1 MQLLLD
7 THIFLWYVSGDT
19 RLSIATRDA
28 IDEPNNDVFL
38 SVGSFWEIVI
48 KYELGKLPLPQAL
61 DRFIPAQRKAHG
73 IQSLLFDENDARFLV
88 GLPFHHR
95 DPFDRMLVSQAMA
108 RVLTIVTVD
117 PEIRKYSIPVL

>member
-7 THIFLWYVSGDT
+7 THIFLWYVTGDT
-19 RLSIATRDA
+19 RLSAATCDA
-28 IDEPNNDVFL
+28 INDPNNDVFL

-48 KYELGKLPLPQAL
+48 KYELGKLPLPQAP
-61 DRFIPAQRKAHG
+61 DRFIPAQRKTHG
-73 IQSLLFDENDARFLV
+73 IQSLPFDENDARFLV

-108 RVLTIVTVD
+108 RVLTIATVD
-117 PEIRKYSIPVL
+117 PEIKKYSVPVL

>member
-7 THIFLWYVSGDT
+7 THIFLWYVTGDT

-48 KYELGKLPLPQAL
+48 KYELGKLPLPQAP

-73 IQSLLFDENDARFLV
+73 IQSLPFDENDARFLV

>member
-7 THIFLWYVSGDT
+7 THIFLWYVTGDT
-19 RLSIATRDA
+19 KLSTATRDA

-48 KYELGKLPLPQAL
+48 KYELGKLPLPQTP

-73 IQSLLFDENDARFLV
+73 IQSLPFDESDARFLV

-95 DPFDRMLVSQAMA
+95 ETFDRMLVSQAMA
-108 RVLTIVTVD
+108 RMLKIVTVD
-117 PEIRKYSIPVL
+117 PEIRKYSVPVL

>member
-7 THIFLWYVSGDT
+7 THIFLWYVTGDT
-19 RLSIATRDA
+19 KLSTATRDA

-48 KYELGKLPLPQAL
+48 KYELGKLPLPQAP

-73 IQSLLFDENDARFLV
+73 IQSLPFDENDARFLV

-108 RVLTIVTVD
+108 RVLKIVTVD
-117 PEIRKYSIPVL
+117 PERRKYSVPVL

>member
-7 THIFLWYVSGDT
+7 THIFLWYVTGDT

-48 KYELGKLPLPQAL
+48 KYELGKLPLPQAP

-73 IQSLLFDENDARFLV
+73 IQSLPFDENDARFLV

-117 PEIRKYSIPVL
+117 PEIKKYSVPVL

>member
-1 MQLLLD
+1 MHLLLD
-7 THIFLWYVSGDT
+7 THIFLWYVAGDT
-19 RLSIATRDA
+19 KLSTAAREA

-48 KYELGKLPLPQAL
+48 KYELGKLPLPQAP
-61 DRFIPAQRKAHG
+61 DRFIPAQRKTHG
-73 IQSLLFDENDARFLV
+73 IQSLPFDENDARFLV

-117 PEIRKYSIPVL
+117 PEIKKYSVPVL

>member
-7 THIFLWYVSGDT
+7 THIFLWYVTGDT

-28 IDEPNNDVFL
+28 IDEPNNGVFL

-48 KYELGKLPLPQAL
+48 KYELGKLPLPQAP

-73 IQSLLFDENDARFLV
+73 IQSLPFDENDARFLV

>member
-7 THIFLWYVSGDT
+7 THIFLWYVTGDT
-19 RLSIATRDA
+19 RLSAATCDA
-28 IDEPNNDVFL
+28 INDPNNDVFL

-48 KYELGKLPLPQAL
+48 KYELGKLPLPQAP
-61 DRFIPAQRKAHG
+61 DRFIPAQRKTHG
-73 IQSLLFDENDARFLV
+73 IQSLPFDENDARFLV

-117 PEIRKYSIPVL
+117 PEIKKYSVPVL

>member
-7 THIFLWYVSGDT
+7 THIFLWYVTGDT
-19 RLSIATRDA
+19 KLSTATRDA
-28 IDEPNNDVFL
+28 INEPNNDVFL

-48 KYELGKLPLPQAL
+48 KYELGKLPLPQAP
-61 DRFIPAQRKAHG
+61 DRFIPSQRKTHA
-73 IQSLLFDENDARFLV
+73 IQSLPFDENDARFLV

-117 PEIRKYSIPVL
+117 PEIKKYSVPVL

>member
-7 THIFLWYVSGDT
+7 THIFLWYVTGDT
-19 RLSIATRDA
+19 KLSTATRDA

-48 KYELGKLPLPQAL
+48 KYELGKLPLPQAP

-73 IQSLLFDENDARFLV
+73 IQSLPFDENDARFLV

-108 RVLTIVTVD
+108 RVLKIVTVD
-117 PEIRKYSIPVL
+117 PEIRKYSVPVL

>member
-7 THIFLWYVSGDT
+7 THIFLWYVTGDT
-19 RLSIATRDA
+19 RLSAATRDA
-28 IDEPNNDVFL
+28 INEPNNDVFL

-48 KYELGKLPLPQAL
+48 KYELGKLPLPQAP
-61 DRFIPAQRKAHG
+61 DRFIPAQRKNHG
-73 IQSLLFDENDARFLV
+73 IQSLPFDENDARFLV

-108 RVLTIVTVD
+108 RVLTIATVD
-117 PEIRKYSIPVL
+117 PEIKKYSVPVL

>member
-7 THIFLWYVSGDT
+7 THIFLWYVTGDT

-48 KYELGKLPLPQAL
+48 KYELGKLPLPQAP

-73 IQSLLFDENDARFLV
+73 IRSLPFDENDARFLV

>member
-7 THIFLWYVSGDT
+7 THIFLWYVTGDT
-19 RLSIATRDA
+19 RLSAATCDA
-28 IDEPNNDVFL
+28 INDPNNDVFL

-48 KYELGKLPLPQAL
+48 KYELGKLPLPQAP
-61 DRFIPAQRKAHG
+61 DRFIPAQRKNHG
-73 IQSLLFDENDARFLV
+73 IQSLPFDENDARFLV

-108 RVLTIVTVD
+108 RVLTIATVD
-117 PEIRKYSIPVL
+117 PEIKKYSVPVL

>member
-48 KYELGKLPLPQAL
+48 KYELGKLPLPQAP

-73 IQSLLFDENDARFLV
+73 IQSLPFDENDARFLV

>member
-7 THIFLWYVSGDT
+7 THIFLWYVTGDT

-48 KYELGKLPLPQAL
+48 KYELGKLPLPQAP
-61 DRFIPAQRKAHG
+61 DRFVPAQRKAHG
-73 IQSLLFDENDARFLV
+73 IQSLPFDENDARFLV

>member
-7 THIFLWYVSGDT
+7 THIFLWYVTGDT

-48 KYELGKLPLPQAL
+48 KHELGKLPLPQAP

-73 IQSLLFDENDARFLV
+73 IQSLPFDENDARFLV